1 MLLGGVHR
9 NEGSVMRNPIDI
21 DRAHS
26 WAICQEIGKRLRAHL
41 REEPELPTR
50 LRGQLDRLRQLEGRS
65 PPIAPAE
72 EDHRFENT
80 PPTNAD
86 GRDRSRPIWPWRRKS

>member
-1 MLLGGVHR
+1 
-9 NEGSVMRNPIDI
+9 MRNPIDI

-26 WAICQEIGKRLRAHL
+26 WAICQEIGERLQAHL
-41 REEPELPTR
+41 GEEPELPTR
-50 LRGQLDRLRQLEGRS
+50 LRGQLDRLRELEGQS

-72 EDHRFENT
+72 ENHRFENT

-86 GRDRSRPIWPWRRKS
+86 RRDRARPLWPWRRKS